1 MQGEGEDK
9 HSVYSTQLDHEL
21 LLACLEILYVFS
33 NNGKDAPGEK
43 VQKHKSQ
50 SLKLISKGAFH
61 NGWRKSIVIGISLLF
76 PKITYKLSCKHLKAV
91 SCYSYLPASWL

>member
-21 LLACLEILYVFS
+21 LLACLEILYMFS

-43 VQKHKSQ
+43 AQKHKSQ
-50 SLKLISKGAFH
+50 SLKLISKGDSTVV
-61 NGWRKSIVIGISLLF
+61 GRKVLLLEYVYCF
-76 PKITYKLSCKHLKAV
+76 PR
-91 SCYSYLPASWL
+91 

>member
-21 LLACLEILYVFS
+21 LLACLEILYMFS

-50 SLKLISKGAFH
+50 SLKLISKGDSTVV
-61 NGWRKSIVIGISLLF
+61 GRKVLLLEYVYCF
-76 PKITYKLSCKHLKAV
+76 PR
-91 SCYSYLPASWL
+91 